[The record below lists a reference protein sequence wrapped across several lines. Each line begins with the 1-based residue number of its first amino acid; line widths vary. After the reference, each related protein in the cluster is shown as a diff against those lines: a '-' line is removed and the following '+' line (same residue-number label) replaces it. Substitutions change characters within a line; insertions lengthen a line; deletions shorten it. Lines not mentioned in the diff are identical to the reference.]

1 MAAGAKSSRALPVA
15 ALLVALQGAGL
26 LGIAAYYL
34 VGVAVGRASE
44 QRGALVSA
52 VLALL
57 AGLALLLVARGLGR
71 ARRWARAPALLAQLL
86 VLPVAATPLQGEQ
99 VVLGAALLAWA
110 LAALVLLLLPAVGAA
125 LQD

>member
-1 MAAGAKSSRALPVA
+1 MADGARSTWALPLA

-26 LGIAAYYL
+26 LGIGVYYL
-34 VGVAVGRASE
+34 VTIAIGQAGE

-52 VLALL
+52 ALALL

-86 VLPVAATPLQGEQ
+86 VLPVAVTPLQGEQ